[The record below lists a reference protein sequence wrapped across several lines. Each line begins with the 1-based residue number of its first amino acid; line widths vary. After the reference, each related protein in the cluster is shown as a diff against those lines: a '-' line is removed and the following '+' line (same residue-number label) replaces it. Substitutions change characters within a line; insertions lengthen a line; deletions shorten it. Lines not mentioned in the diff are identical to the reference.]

1 MSGVLVFGAGT
12 ILLLAATSPAHAG
25 IIIPKLSVVGGSGVP
40 GSTVAATIALADD
53 LGDVAASAD
62 VDVTFPPNLV
72 TFMGPVSENCTID
85 PRIASTHE
93 VGGHLSGNSLILSI
107 FVSDTPVEIPHL
119 GNGPLASCDFRI
131 NPGVP
136 AGTAAL
142 TLENPGLFDENGNPL
157 NVQTVDG
164 AIIIVTPGPPTATA
178 TPSRAATPTR
188 TPTGVITATATRTGS
203 AIVTATATRT
213 GSGIA
218 TPTITGTRGASASAT
233 PTITGGSRTATA
245 TATVTGGMG
254 MTSTATATA
263 TATTS
268 TTGGA
273 TPTTTVTGGA
283 TSTVPGGATATATG
297 SAPATA
303 TRTGGSVTASPTNTG
318 GTPTVTRTGGT
329 PTRTPRGFGR
339 GDSDSCNIVPA
350 ERSHFGGTLA
360 LLITPALLIWARRR
374 RF

>member
-12 ILLLAATSPAHAG
+12 ILLLAATSPARAG
-25 IIIPKLSVVGGSGVP
+25 IIIPKLSVVGGTGVP
-40 GSTVAATIALADD
+40 GSTVAATIALSDD

-62 VDVTFPPNLV
+62 VDVTFPPGQV

-85 PRIASTHE
+85 PRLAATHE

-107 FVSDTPVEIPHL
+107 FVSDTPQEIPHL

-164 AIIIVTPGPPTATA
+164 AIIIVEPQPTPTV
-178 TPSRAATPTR
+178 TPSRPATPTNSPIR
-188 TPTGVITATATRTGS
+188 SITATATRTGS

-218 TPTITGTRGASASAT
+218 TPTITGTRGASGTAT
-233 PTITGGSRTATA
+233 PTITGGSVTRTATA
-245 TATVTGGMG
+245 TITGGMVP
-254 MTSTATATA
+254 TSTATA

-273 TPTTTVTGGA
+273 TPTPTVTGGA
-283 TSTVPGGATATATG
+283 TSTVTGGATATVTG
-297 SAPATA
+297 SIPATA
-303 TRTGGSVTASPTNTG
+303 TRTVGTVTASPTNTG
-318 GTPTVTRTGGT
+318 GTPTVTRGT
-329 PTRTPRGFGR
+329 PTRTVRGRGS

-350 ERSHFGGTLA
+350 EGSHFGGTLA
-360 LLITPALLIWARRR
+360 LLIAPALLVWARRR
-374 RF
+374 RS